1 MDVSL
6 ILKIAGVGLLTAA
19 ACHVLTKS
27 GRDEQSMLLSVASM
41 LFVFILIIDKAGE
54 LIKTLKSVFGL

>member
-19 ACHVLTKS
+19 ACQVLSKS
-27 GRDEQSMLLSVASM
+27 GKDEQSMLLSVAAM